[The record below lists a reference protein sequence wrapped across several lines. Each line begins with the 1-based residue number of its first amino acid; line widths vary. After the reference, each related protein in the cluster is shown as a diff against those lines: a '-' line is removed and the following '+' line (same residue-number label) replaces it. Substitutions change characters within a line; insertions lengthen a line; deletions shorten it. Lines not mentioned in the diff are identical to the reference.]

1 MFYQKVTLLFSL
13 FCFNLSIAN
22 AAVNEVIPGDYEAPA
37 IGINLA
43 TLYLAERKMT
53 GPYQGG
59 EKLTNDK
66 ATALISALKLTATID
81 IGGYTVCPMIAL
93 PYSVTKSN
101 GDTMSAMIGDK
112 SSGFAD
118 VVVGAT
124 GWLINDKE
132 KNQYLAAT
140 VLLFAP
146 TGEYNPQQLLNIGEN
161 RYKSTLNIGYIQKL
175 SEDFRI
181 ELSPELAL
189 YGDNSNSLGRKI
201 EQNPSYALSTTVRY
215 NQTPQL
221 TLFGGFQ
228 QNYGGES
235 IVDGVAQNDDTRMQK
250 ATAGMYYYT
259 LGGTQIL
266 LRYAKEFGTQDGM
279 RITDDFLLR
288 FQWWFR

>member
-1 MFYQKVTLLFSL
+1 MFYQKTVVLLLLFCLYISTV
-13 FCFNLSIAN
+13 N

-43 TLYLAERKMT
+43 TLYLAQRKMA
-53 GPYQGG
+53 GPYVGG
-59 EKLTNDK
+59 NKLTNESVTSLI
-66 ATALISALKLTATID
+66 TAVKLTATID
-81 IGGYTVCPMIAL
+81 VGGYTVCPMIAL

-101 GDTMSAMIGDK
+101 GDTMSAIIGHE

-118 VVVGAT
+118 IVVGAT
-124 GWLINDKE
+124 GWLINDKQ

-140 VLLFAP
+140 LLFFAP
-146 TGEYNPQQLLNIGEN
+146 TGEYNSQQLLNIGEN
-161 RYKSTLNIGYIQKL
+161 RYKSTLNIGYIQKISDNFL
-175 SEDFRI
+175 I
-181 ELSPELAL
+181 ELSPELAV
-189 YGDNSNSLGRKI
+189 YGDNSDSLRRKI
-201 EQNPSYALSTTVRY
+201 EQNPSYALTTTLRY

-221 TLFGGFQ
+221 TLFSGFQ
-228 QNYGGES
+228 QNYGGET
-235 IVDGVAQNDDTRMQK
+235 IVNSVAQNDASRMQK

>member
-1 MFYQKVTLLFSL
+1 MLVY
-13 FCFNLSIAN
+13 LSETISN

-53 GPYQGG
+53 GPYIDGH
-59 EKLTNDK
+59 KLTDETVTSLI
-66 ATALISALKLTATID
+66 TAVKLTATVN

-101 GDTMSAMIGDK
+101 GDTMSAIIGHE

-124 GWLINDKE
+124 GWLINDKA

-140 VLLFAP
+140 WLFFVP

-175 SEDFRI
+175 SDDFYI

-189 YGDNSNSLGRKI
+189 YGDNSNSIGRKI
-201 EQNPSYALSTTVRY
+201 EQNPSYALTTTLRY

-228 QNYGGES
+228 QNYGGETA
-235 IVDGVAQNDDTRMQK
+235 VDGVAQDDALRMQK
-250 ATAGMYYYT
+250 ATLGGYYYT
-259 LGGTQIL
+259 AGGTQIF
-266 LRYAKEFGTQDGM
+266 LRYAKEFGIQDGM

>member
-1 MFYQKVTLLFSL
+1 MLFLL
-13 FCFNLSIAN
+13 FCFNFSTVN

-43 TLYLAERKMT
+43 TLYLAQRKMA
-53 GPYQGG
+53 GPYVGG
-59 EKLTNDK
+59 NKLTNESVSSLV
-66 ATALISALKLTATID
+66 TAVKLTATID
-81 IGGYTVCPMIAL
+81 VGGYTICPMIAL

-101 GDTMSAMIGDK
+101 GDTMSAIIGRE

-124 GWLINDKE
+124 GWLINDKQ

-140 VLLFAP
+140 LLFFTP

-161 RYKSTLNIGYIQKL
+161 RYKSTLNIGYVQKL
-175 SEDFRI
+175 SDDFRI
-181 ELSPELAL
+181 ELSPELAV
-189 YGDNSNSLGRKI
+189 YGDNRNSLGRKI
-201 EQNPSYALSTTVRY
+201 EQNPSCALTTTLRY

-221 TLFGGFQ
+221 TLFSGFQ
-228 QNYGGES
+228 QNYGGET
-235 IVDGVAQNDDTRMQK
+235 IVDSVAKNDASRMQK
-250 ATAGMYYYT
+250 ATVGMYYYT

-279 RITDDFLLR
+279 RISDDFLVR
-288 FQWWFR
+288 FQWWFQ